1 MTSKYRIVI
10 EGKNPDYFFKKLL
23 TRNVKIY
30 FLEKSYNKLILVVDD
45 DGLNKIKKIK
55 TSYKYQILNYYG
67 VARVK
72 HYLRYS
78 YLFFICFVGGVLL
91 NIFLSN
97 IIFSVEVIHSNN
109 YIKELVSNDLKR
121 YGIEKY
127 HFKVSYK
134 RKEAIIKEILKKENN
149 DLEWIEIEE
158 MGTKYVVRVE
168 ERKKNRDTEVCSK
181 RDIVALK
188 DAMIL
193 EIKAEEGEV
202 VAKKYDYVH
211 KGDIIISGNI
221 HNKEDLMSTRCA
233 RGHVYGEI
241 WYKVDLEIPKKY
253 HEEIVTGREKSQ
265 LEFIFLNKHFTL
277 FNKFKT
283 YKREEFVILD
293 KSILP
298 IKISYTKY
306 LETVV
311 NEFQYNYNN
320 IDDFA
325 LKKAVDKVYTKYGK
339 DIVIQ
344 DKKVLKKEE
353 KNSKIRVEVFIKVKE
368 DITDFREIVNE
379 E

>member
-1 MTSKYRIVI
+1 M
-10 EGKNPDYFFKKLL
+10 
-23 TRNVKIY
+23 
-30 FLEKSYNKLILVVDD
+30 
-45 DGLNKIKKIK
+45 
-55 TSYKYQILNYYG
+55 
-67 VARVK
+67 
-72 HYLRYS
+72 
-78 YLFFICFVGGVLL
+78 
-91 NIFLSN
+91 
-97 IIFSVEVIHSNN
+97 
-109 YIKELVSNDLKR
+109 
-121 YGIEKY
+121 
-127 HFKVSYK
+127 
-134 RKEAIIKEILKKENN
+134 
-149 DLEWIEIEE
+149 
-158 MGTKYVVRVE
+158 
-168 ERKKNRDTEVCSK
+168 
-181 RDIVALK
+181 
-188 DAMIL
+188 
-193 EIKAEEGEV
+193 

-265 LEFIFLNKHFTL
+265 LEFIFLNKCFTL

-283 YKREEFVILD
+283 YKREELVILD

-306 LETVV
+306 LETAV

-325 LKKAVDKVYTKYGK
+325 LKKAVDSVYTKYGK
-339 DIVIQ
+339 SIVIQ